1 MLQIPVCISRIV
13 SGQLTAASRCLS
25 CHGCHQSCQSVPS
38 PSYSYRLSLPTW
50 ALGLPFLLGIA
61 FGASSRDAM
70 RCSPQWSL
78 TARGSF
84 TLPVGAVEGNL
95 WLWRTLGG
103 LLRSQL
109 LPSCVFWRHTVL
121 SISDWTYI
129 LRIIIPSFTH
139 HQSLFTALSVLIFPP
154 FSPRTLYPQAVTS
167 RTETSKFVMT
177 NIGFIRTFHER
188 NFENMVSAGGS
199 CCPGGSVISFEAH
212 LRTF

>member
-84 TLPVGAVEGNL
+84 TLPVGAVEENL

-109 LPSCVFWRHTVL
+109 LPSCVFWRQLFYQFLTEHIFYALLSLLSPITSPCSLLLVFLSSLLFLLVL
-121 SISDWTYI
+121 YTPK
-129 LRIIIPSFTH
+129 PSPAEQKLWSSWWQTLD
-139 HQSLFTALSVLIFPP
+139 SLELSTREI
-154 FSPRTLYPQAVTS
+154 S
-167 RTETSKFVMT
+167 RTWSPLV
-177 NIGFIRTFHER
+177 
-188 NFENMVSAGGS
+188 ALAA
-199 CCPGGSVISFEAH
+199 PAAA
-212 LRTF
+212 L